1 MTATILQR
9 ALAAEPFAG
18 NQSKFAAAI
27 GTSQQ
32 NISNW
37 IRKGTR
43 LPAELVPKAEEA
55 TGIPRH
61 EWRPDIFA
69 VSGTAENKAA

>member
-1 MTATILQR
+1 MSNTTLHK
-9 ALAAEPFAG
+9 ALALPQFG
-18 NQSKFAAAI
+18 NVQSKLADAI

-37 IRKGTR
+37 VRKGQS
-43 LPAELVPKAEEA
+43 LPAELVLKAEAA

-61 EWRPDIFA
+61 EWRPDIYP
-69 VSGTAENKAA
+69 KQDAAA